1 MVSLKVAGMKCENC
15 SAAIDKALNV
25 LPGVKAKAD
34 HVKGL
39 VELELEDEGK
49 LLQIKEAIE
58 DLGFDVIE

>member
-49 LLQIKEAIE
+49 LPQIKEAIE

>member
-1 MVSLKVAGMKCENC
+1 MVSLKVAGMKCGNC

-49 LLQIKEAIE
+49 LPQIKEAIE